1 MCAITISPRFTWRK
15 TLDIIF
21 HIWAIPDISIIFCRT
36 GSVGAGVPRGFRQL
50 IKVLRK
56 ETGQAIRGPVGA
68 QQQLHSS
75 TGQSFHFWIW
85 IEGSIQSLDGWPH
98 PLFCRCPAKKVRW
111 AECREKAASRA
122 CLSVSVLAEEKIRF
136 SRMSSCSR
144 EGGREAGQ
152 LGPIVV
158 TNCENSP
165 PVVSSVRRC
174 APTELQPDKLLQMG
188 GNSVSIELCDCFE
201 KCPHQGRLMTRYISS

>member
-1 MCAITISPRFTWRK
+1 MNLD
-15 TLDIIF
+15 LDILIVLEVLRYIVNLTQF
-21 HIWAIPDISIIFCRT
+21 IKCNEDTYLPLAVYWGCEQLHFPEVHFTQNFPHYFSHLPAIPDISIIFCRR
-36 GSVGAGVPRGFRQL
+36 GSVGAGVPRGFYQL

-144 EGGREAGQ
+144 EGGSAVQ
-152 LGPIVV
+152 
-158 TNCENSP
+158 
-165 PVVSSVRRC
+165 
-174 APTELQPDKLLQMG
+174 
-188 GNSVSIELCDCFE
+188 
-201 KCPHQGRLMTRYISS
+201 

>member
-1 MCAITISPRFTWRK
+1 MLRMYAITISLGFTSQE
-15 TLDIIF
+15 TFHIIF
-21 HIWAIPDISIIFCRT
+21 HIWPFPDISIIFCRR
-36 GSVGAGVPRGFRQL
+36 GSVGAGVPRGFCQL

-75 TGQSFHFWIW
+75 TGQSFHFRIW

-136 SRMSSCSR
+136 SRMSSCRR
-144 EGGREAGQ
+144 EGGRQ
-152 LGPIVV
+152 
-158 TNCENSP
+158 
-165 PVVSSVRRC
+165 
-174 APTELQPDKLLQMG
+174 
-188 GNSVSIELCDCFE
+188 GNSV
-201 KCPHQGRLMTRYISS
+201 Q